1 MIAIQQAKTV
11 DFSLIREIAF
21 QTWPATY
28 SAILSKEQ
36 LNFMLSKF
44 YSLKNLQ
51 LNTQQNQLFYIIF
64 ENKIPLGFLGIE
76 HNFDAKPITKIHKIY
91 ILPNNQGKGIGK
103 VAIDFVIE
111 AASKNQNNKIIL
123 NVNRFNNAVLFYQK
137 MDFKIVREIDIEIGN
152 GYLMEDFVMEMTI

>member
-152 GYLMEDFVMEMTI
+152 GYLMEDFVMELSI